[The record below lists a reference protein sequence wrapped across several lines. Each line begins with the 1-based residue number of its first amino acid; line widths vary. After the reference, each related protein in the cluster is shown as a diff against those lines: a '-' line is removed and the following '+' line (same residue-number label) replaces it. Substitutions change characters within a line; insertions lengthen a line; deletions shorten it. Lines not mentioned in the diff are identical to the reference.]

1 MNKQRIFVAGHRG
14 MVGSAIVRQL
24 APRGDVELVLRTRDE
39 LDLLDGRAVQ
49 AFFAGAGIDQ
59 VYLAAAKVGGI
70 VANNT
75 YPADFIYE
83 NMMIESNII
92 HAAHLHNVNKL
103 LFLGSSCIYPK
114 LARQPMAESELLQGT
129 LEPTNEPYAIAKIAG
144 IKLCESYNRQY
155 GRDYRSVMPTN
166 LYGPHDNFHPDNSHV
181 IPALLR
187 RFHEAAQSHAPEVVV
202 WGSGT
207 PMREFL
213 HVDDMAAASIHVME
227 LAREVWQENTD
238 PMLSH
243 INVGTGVDCT
253 IRELAQTIA
262 KVVGYQGR
270 VVFDAAKPDGTP
282 RKLLDVTRLHQLG
295 WYHEISLEA
304 GLAGTYQWF
313 LENQQRFRGD
323 NVFTSGR
330 FRRRGADHAP
340 HLPRF
345 HCGKRPGEILLGQRL
360 NRPAQGYWFVPG
372 AGVQR
377 RNAGG
382 RLCTPDAGGTGR
394 ASAAGGRDVLWRLAA
409 LL

>member
-24 APRGDVELVLRTRDE
+24 AQRGDVELVLRTRDE

-49 AFFAGAGIDQ
+49 AFFAGAGIDR

-227 LAREVWQENTD
+227 LAREVWQENTA

-262 KVVGYQGR
+262 KVVGYG
-270 VVFDAAKPDGTP
+270 AGWCSTP
-282 RKLLDVTRLHQLG
+282 RSRTARRVNCSTSRAC
-295 WYHEISLEA
+295 ISLA
-304 GLAGTYQWF
+304 GITKFHWRQGLPV
-313 LENQQRFRGD
+313 L
-323 NVFTSGR
+323 TSGSLR
-330 FRRRGADHAP
+330 ISNGSGVTMFYVRKISPPWCG
-340 HLPRF
+340 PRPSSPSISSW
-345 HCGKRPGEILLGQRL
+345 KTAGEILLGQRL

-382 RLCTPDAGGTGR
+382 RFCTPDAGGTGR